1 MCKITSQ
8 LCKNN
13 LALCFFERFP
23 DWTKKKPTE
32 TPWKRLEN
40 PTEFCNLSP
49 KRHFVSTSRKHKSKS
64 TKAFSVS
71 TITVCF
77 TGLSVCYHA
86 SFGSCAMILFAF
98 LGFFF
103 RWVGSRQSADCT
115 WSEQRRSSGP
125 SGTGSARVSFIESPG
140 YSVTASFGAG
150 ERGGRQ

>member
-1 MCKITSQ
+1 MLRLWDLTLCAKFRSAMWYGVQ
-8 LCKNN
+8 LFEMT
-13 LALCFFERFP
+13 LSVLRWRDLCVKLRHSFARTTWLCVSLRDFLIGQ
-23 DWTKKKPTE
+23 KKPTE

-71 TITVCF
+71 TVTVCF

-86 SFGSCAMILFAF
+86 SFGSCAIILFAF

-103 RWVGSRQSADCT
+103 RRVGSRQSADCT
-115 WSEQRRSSGP
+115 WSE
-125 SGTGSARVSFIESPG
+125 
-140 YSVTASFGAG
+140 
-150 ERGGRQ
+150 